1 MGEVASRPEC
11 GRDLA
16 AGGVGKSPTASGRF
30 RRSLAAAYD
39 AEVGLP
45 GKTRRAIIFLN
56 LEESMKKLLL
66 VIILLVPFLVH
77 GQDTIDFEKYFSDG
91 TMRID
96 VFHTGD
102 AKEEMITIDRV
113 IQEGPWAGNPRHLV
127 VPFELGRY
135 LLRVS
140 DAASGTLIYS
150 KGFDSYFGEY
160 KTTEPGTN
168 GIKKTF
174 AESLLLPF
182 PKKKVR
188 LEVLLRDHLNQPK
201 SIFNREI
208 DPADMFIVR
217 EKPANDVKIVE
228 QVKSGEP
235 ANKVDLVILA
245 EGYTEGEWDKF
256 QKDLARFSDTIFR
269 QEPYITYKDRFNVTG
284 LFKPSAE
291 SGCDEPGY
299 GSFKNTALGASFD
312 SFGSERYMLTDDNR
326 AWRDIAGRVPYDA
339 VMIMVNSPRYGGG
352 GIYNLYCT
360 FSSDNQW
367 NQYLCMHEFG
377 HSFSGLADEY
387 YTSAVAY
394 NEFYPAGIEPL
405 EPNIT
410 ALLDP
415 KNLKWKNLVT
425 KKTTVPT
432 LWEKQ
437 AYEAME
443 KVYQK
448 KRAETNEQIAAA
460 KRTNAPQAEIESL
473 QAQSEEISRLN
484 GLEVNAFF
492 KKSRFNGKVGAF
504 EGAGY
509 AAKGLYRPM
518 LDCIM
523 FSRGLRP
530 LCRVCE
536 QAVAR
541 TIQYYSE

>member
-1 MGEVASRPEC
+1 
-11 GRDLA
+11 
-16 AGGVGKSPTASGRF
+16 
-30 RRSLAAAYD
+30 
-39 AEVGLP
+39 
-45 GKTRRAIIFLN
+45 
-56 LEESMKKLLL
+56 MKKMLITL
-66 VIILLVPFLVH
+66 ILLMPILVPA
-77 GQDTIDFEKYFSDG
+77 QDALEFEKYFLDQ
-91 TMRID
+91 TLRVD

-102 AKEEMITIDRV
+102 AKEEMFTIDRL
-113 IQEGPWAGNPRHLV
+113 IQEGPWAGNPRHAV

-140 DAASGTLIYS
+140 DAASGTLVYS

-160 KTTEPGTN
+160 KTTEPGVN
-168 GIKKTF
+168 GVKKTF
-174 AESLLLPF
+174 SETLLLPF
-182 PKKKVR
+182 PRNKVR
-188 LEVLLRDHLNQPK
+188 LEVLLRDRENRPQP
-201 SIFNREI
+201 IFNSEI

-217 EKPANDVKIVE
+217 EKPAPSSGTFRAGDVRVVE
-228 QVKSGEP
+228 VIKNGP
-235 ANKVDLVILA
+235 AAEKVDLVILG
-245 EGYTEGEWDKF
+245 EGYTGAEWEKF
-256 QKDLARFSDTIFR
+256 RADLARFAAVIFS
-269 QEPYITYKDRFNVTG
+269 QEPYKTYKDRFNVTG
-284 LFKPSAE
+284 LLQPSAE

-312 SFGSERYMLTDDNR
+312 SFGSERYMLTGENR
-326 AWRDIAGRVPYDA
+326 AWRDVAGRVPYDA
-339 VMIMVNSPRYGGG
+339 VMIMVNTPRYGGG
-352 GIYNLYCT
+352 GIYNLYST

-394 NEFYPAGIEPL
+394 NEFYPTGVEPL

-415 KNLKWKNLVT
+415 KELKWKELVT
-425 KKTTVPT
+425 KKTAVPT
-432 LWEKQ
+432 PWEKA

-448 KRAETNEQIAAA
+448 KRQETNEKIAELKRANASQEEIAA
-460 KRTNAPQAEIESL
+460 L
-473 QAQSEEISRLN
+473 QATSEEMSRLN

-492 KKSRFNGKVGAF
+492 KKSRFQGKVGAF

-518 LDCIM
+518 LDCLM

-530 LCRVCE
+530 LCKVCE
-536 QAVAR
+536 QAVIR

>member
-1 MGEVASRPEC
+1 
-11 GRDLA
+11 
-16 AGGVGKSPTASGRF
+16 
-30 RRSLAAAYD
+30 
-39 AEVGLP
+39 
-45 GKTRRAIIFLN
+45 
-56 LEESMKKLLL
+56 MKNLLL
-66 VIILLVPFLVH
+66 AVIVLFPLLAPS
-77 GQDTIDFEKYFSDG
+77 QDAVEFEKYFLDQ
-91 TMRID
+91 TLRID
-96 VFHTGD
+96 VYHSGD
-102 AKEEMITIDRV
+102 AKQEMFTIDRLV
-113 IQEGPWAGNPRHLV
+113 QEGPWAGNPRHVL
-127 VPFELGRY
+127 VPFALGRY

-160 KTTEPGTN
+160 KTTEPGVN
-168 GIKKTF
+168 GIQKTF
-174 AESLLLPF
+174 PESLLIPF
-182 PKKKVR
+182 PKNKV
-188 LEVLLRDHLNQPK
+188 LVEVLLRDSENRPQP
-201 SIFNREI
+201 IFQSEI

-217 EKPANDVKIVE
+217 ERPVADVQVVELIKNGPA
-228 QVKSGEP
+228 
-235 ANKVDLVILA
+235 AAKVDLVILG
-245 EGYTEGEWDKF
+245 EGYSEAEAGKF
-256 QKDLARFSDTIFR
+256 RTDLDRFAAVIFS
-269 QEPYITYKDRFNVTG
+269 QEPYKTYKDRFNLTG
-284 LFKPSAE
+284 LLLPSAE

-312 SFGSERYMLTDDNR
+312 SFGSERYMLTGENR
-326 AWRDIAGRVPYDA
+326 AWRDVAGRVPYDA
-339 VMIMVNSPRYGGG
+339 VMIMVNTPRYGGG
-352 GIYNLYCT
+352 GIYNLYST

-415 KNLKWKNLVT
+415 KNLKWKELVT
-425 KKTTVPT
+425 KRTAVPT
-432 LWEKQ
+432 PWEKA

-448 KRAETNEQIAAA
+448 KRRETNEKIAEL
-460 KRTNAPQAEIESL
+460 KRADAPQEEIEAL
-473 QAQSEEISRLN
+473 QAKSEEMSRLN

-492 KKSRFNGKVGAF
+492 KKSRFQGKVGAF

-518 LDCIM
+518 LDCLM

-530 LCRVCE
+530 LCKVCE
-536 QAVAR
+536 QAVIR
-541 TIQYYSE
+541 TIRYYSE

>member
-1 MGEVASRPEC
+1 
-11 GRDLA
+11 
-16 AGGVGKSPTASGRF
+16 
-30 RRSLAAAYD
+30 
-39 AEVGLP
+39 
-45 GKTRRAIIFLN
+45 
-56 LEESMKKLLL
+56 MKKLLL
-66 VIILLVPFLVH
+66 AAIVLIPLLAPA
-77 GQDTIDFEKYFSDG
+77 QDAVEFEKYFTDR

-102 AKEEMITIDRV
+102 AKEEMFTVDRV
-113 IQEGPWAGNPRHLV
+113 IQEGPWAGNPLRLL

-140 DAASGTLIYS
+140 DAASGTLVYT
-150 KGFDSYFGEY
+150 KGFDSYFSEY
-160 KTTEPGTN
+160 KTTEPGVN
-168 GIKKTF
+168 GIQKTF
-174 AESLLLPF
+174 AESLLIPF
-182 PKKKVR
+182 PKSRVR
-188 LEVLLRDHLNQPK
+188 VEVLLRDRENRPQTVF
-201 SIFNREI
+201 SREI

-217 EKPANDVKIVE
+217 EKPVPSSGTASERGETAFRAGDVRLVE
-228 QVKSGEP
+228 LVKNGPP
-235 ANKVDLVILA
+235 AAKVDLVILG

-256 QKDLARFSDTIFR
+256 QKDLDRFSDTIFS
-269 QEPYITYKDRFNVTG
+269 QEPYKSYKDRFNVTG

-291 SGCDEPGY
+291 SGSDEPSY
-299 GSFKNTALGASFD
+299 GSFKNTALGTAFD

-326 AWRDIAGRVPYDA
+326 AWRDIAARVPYDA

-360 FSSDNQW
+360 FTSDDQW

-394 NEFYPAGIEPL
+394 NEFYPAGVEPL

-415 KNLKWKNLVT
+415 KNIKWKELVT
-425 KKTTVPT
+425 RKTAVPT
-432 LWEKQ
+432 LWEK
-437 AYEAME
+437 ASYEALD
-443 KVYQK
+443 KAYQK
-448 KRAETNEQIAAA
+448 KRQETNEKIAAR
-460 KRTNAPQAEIESL
+460 KRAGAPQAEVDAL
-473 QAQSEEISRLN
+473 QAQSDEMSRLN

-492 KKSRFNGKVGAF
+492 KKSRFQGKVGAF

-509 AAKGLYRPM
+509 AAKGLFRPM
-518 LDCIM
+518 LDCLM

-530 LCRVCE
+530 LCKVCE

-541 TIQYYSE
+541 TIRYYSE